1 LQIDGWGRKPGGGE
15 VGALQQAYF
24 DLVYNPLYDATTAK
38 LSRYKALQ
46 QKCLRALDLEK
57 ACRLLCVGLGTGNE
71 LVAALRAAAQIEV
84 SGIDLSPSAL
94 ASSRRKLRLM
104 GRTADLQIMDAA
116 VIGHPDGSFDRVL
129 CMHVLDFVDDPGR
142 AVREIVRVLG
152 PGGRFVMTL
161 PSRLE
166 GTGLGLS
173 LARDEVRT
181 ALRSG
186 RHPLSVVADL
196 LFKLVMGLV
205 YVPLLARSGH
215 HVFSAQQ
222 VRALFERL
230 PVGTLAIEEELAYQD
245 FIVTGEKL

>member
-1 LQIDGWGRKPGGGE
+1 
-15 VGALQQAYF
+15 
-24 DLVYNPLYDATTAK
+24 
-38 LSRYKALQ
+38 
-46 QKCLRALDLEK
+46 
-57 ACRLLCVGLGTGNE
+57 
-71 LVAALRAAAQIEV
+71 
-84 SGIDLSPSAL
+84 
-94 ASSRRKLRLM
+94 
-104 GRTADLQIMDAA
+104 MDASA
-116 VIGHPDGSFDRVL
+116 IRHPDGSFDRVL
-129 CMHVLDFVDDPGR
+129 CMHVLDFVDDPWP

-152 PGGRFVMTL
+152 PGGRFVVTL

-166 GTGLGLS
+166 GTALGVS

-196 LFKLVMGLV
+196 LFKLIMGFV

-230 PVGTLAIEEELAYQD
+230 PVRALAIEEELAYQD
-245 FIVTGEKL
+245 YIVTGLKS